1 MFLFVFW
8 LLLLIAGLPG
18 VLQGFQRGLKKEA
31 IKMNAECSALLLMT
45 TRWAVHKLTL
55 YYSFDN
61 TLSFEKK
68 DRFCGLYTK
77 CIFADEF
84 DID

>member
-1 MFLFVFW
+1 
-8 LLLLIAGLPG
+8 
-18 VLQGFQRGLKKEA
+18 
-31 IKMNAECSALLLMT
+31 MNAECSALLLMT

-55 YYSFDN
+55 YYSFGN